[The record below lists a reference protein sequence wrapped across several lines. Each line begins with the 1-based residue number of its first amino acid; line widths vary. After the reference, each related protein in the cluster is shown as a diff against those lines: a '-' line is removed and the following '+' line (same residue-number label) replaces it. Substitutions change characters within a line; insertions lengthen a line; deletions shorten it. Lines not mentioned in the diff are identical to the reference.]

1 MNRGRLP
8 LTALRS
14 FEAAGRHLSF
24 SRAADELFV
33 TQAAISRQI
42 RELESFLR
50 QPLFVRYHRR
60 VELTEPGQK
69 LLQQLVKS
77 FDDID
82 RRLSELATR
91 PSLSVVSVSAE
102 PALAASWLLPR
113 LNKFREMRPDIEIAL
128 DVDPRL
134 IDFRNDQA
142 ELALR
147 FSAHNSSWPRSE
159 SELLGMVVDSP
170 ILSPALLA
178 SGPPL
183 DSPADLRRYTLLHE
197 ENRQGW
203 ARWFEAA
210 GADEASV
217 PERGPLLA
225 DAALSKQA
233 AMLGHGVALGDL
245 LLVYEELQAGTL
257 LKPFETN
264 VVCGGYWLVAKN
276 LAKLS
281 EPAQCFAEWIKTEFA
296 ESLEILDNC
305 LASAYLRSI

>member
-24 SRAADELFV
+24 SRAAEELFV

-42 RELESFLR
+42 RELETFLR

-69 LLQQLVKS
+69 LLQQLITS

-82 RRLSELATR
+82 QRLSELATAR
-91 PSLSVVSVSAE
+91 IQSVASVSVE
-102 PALAASWLLPR
+102 PSLAASWLVPR
-113 LNKFREMRPDIEIAL
+113 LNRFREMRPDIDVML

-134 IDFRNDQA
+134 IEFRSGQA

-147 FSAHNSSWPRSE
+147 FSAHSTSWPRSE
-159 SELLGMVVDSP
+159 AERLAPVIDSP
-170 ILSPALLA
+170 VLSPALLA
-178 SGPPL
+178 SGPDL
-183 DSPADLRRYTLLHE
+183 KCPADLRRYTLLHE
-197 ENRQGW
+197 ENRHGW

-210 GADEASV
+210 GVTEGPVS
-217 PERGPLLA
+217 ERGPLLA

-245 LLVYEELQAGTL
+245 LLVREELKAGTL
-257 LKPFETN
+257 VKPFETN
-264 VVCGGYWLVAKN
+264 VVCGGYWLVAKS
-276 LAKLS
+276 LRKLS
-281 EPAQCFAEWIKTEFA
+281 EPAEAFANWIRAEFE
-296 ESLEILDNC
+296 ESR
-305 LASAYLRSI
+305 AYLEEY

>member
-24 SRAADELFV
+24 SRAAEELFV

-42 RELESFLR
+42 RELETFLR
-50 QPLFVRYHRR
+50 QPLFVRHHRR

-69 LLQQLVKS
+69 LLQQLISS

-82 RRLSELATR
+82 QRLSELAEARSQSIAT
-91 PSLSVVSVSAE
+91 VSVE
-102 PALAASWLLPR
+102 PSLAASWLVPR
-113 LNKFREMRPDIEIAL
+113 LDRFRELRPDIDVAL

-134 IDFRNDQA
+134 IDFRTDQA

-147 FSAHNSSWPRSE
+147 FSAQDTSWPRSE
-159 SELLGMVVDSP
+159 AERLAPVIDSP
-170 ILSPALLA
+170 VLSPALLA
-178 SGPPL
+178 SGPAL
-183 DSPADLRRYTLLHE
+183 ECPADLRRYTLLHE
-197 ENRQGW
+197 ENRRGW

-210 GADEASV
+210 GVADGPVS
-217 PERGPLLA
+217 ERGPLLA

-245 LLVYEELQAGTL
+245 LLVRDELKAGSL
-257 LKPFETN
+257 VKPFATN

-276 LAKLS
+276 LSKLS
-281 EPAQCFAEWIKTEFA
+281 EPAQAFANWIRREFE
-296 ESLEILDNC
+296 ESRRYLEDC
-305 LASAYLRSI
+305 